1 MPVIGLGYEGKTQQ
15 DLCDLLTDN
24 GVGVLCDVRLTPVSR
39 KPGLSKTALGHAVR
53 GVGVEYRHLPAL
65 GNPKWNRAGFGG
77 DLIALTSAR
86 SNFAQL
92 LAADPEAGHSL
103 TDLRHLA
110 ADHVVALLCFE
121 ADESRCHRAVL
132 LDQLPSAAT
141 LTH

>member
-15 DLCDLLTDN
+15 DLCALLTDHE
-24 GVGVLCDVRLTPVSR
+24 VSVLCDVRLTPISR

-53 GVGVEYRHLPAL
+53 GIGVEYRHLPAL

-77 DLIALTSAR
+77 DLAALTAAR
-86 SNFAQL
+86 ATFAQL
-92 LAADPEAGHSL
+92 LTADPEAGHAL
-103 TDLRHLA
+103 ADLRDLA

-132 LDQLPSAAT
+132 LDQLPTAT
-141 LTH
+141 LAR

>member
-15 DLCDLLTDN
+15 DLCNLLTDR
-24 GVGVLCDVRLTPVSR
+24 GVSVLCDVRLTPISR

-53 GVGVEYRHLPAL
+53 GVGVGYRHLPVL
-65 GNPKWNRAGFGG
+65 GNPKWNRAGFSG
-77 DLIALTSAR
+77 DLTALTAAR

-92 LAADPEAGHSL
+92 LAADPEAGDAL
-103 TDLRHLA
+103 ADLRDLA

-132 LDQLPSAAT
+132 LDQLPAAT
-141 LTH
+141 LTL